1 MFAFQ
6 SKNDMVR
13 VGERNVEA
21 TKRKLAQLRIPVVS
35 MIRGGISLRFLA
47 LNARTSASRFSLAFF
62 SSGLSTPGWFSI
74 QIEEADM
81 EEGEVIEKELN
92 SESIVKDE

>member
-21 TKRKLAQLRIPVVS
+21 TKRKLAQLRIPVIAQDTGKNYGRTVIFYPETGDFV
-35 MIRGGISLRFLA
+35 IRAVGKPE
-47 LNARTSASRFSLAFF
+47 
-62 SSGLSTPGWFSI
+62 STI
-74 QIEEADM
+74 
-81 EEGEVIEKELN
+81 
-92 SESIVKDE
+92 